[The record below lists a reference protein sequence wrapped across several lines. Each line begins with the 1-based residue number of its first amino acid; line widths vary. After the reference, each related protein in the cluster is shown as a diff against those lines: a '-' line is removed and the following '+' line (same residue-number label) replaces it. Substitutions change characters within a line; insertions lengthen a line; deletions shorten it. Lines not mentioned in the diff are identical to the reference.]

1 MSTQEKSLGQH
12 LGLTNEQDME
22 VRDIAKNTYA
32 ETDTTPEALVE
43 AHKQI
48 TGREATEEELKLMLA
63 AFNIGGV
70 HTWMMVKAKML
81 NKL

>member
-1 MSTQEKSLGQH
+1 MNTKEKSLGEC
-12 LGLTNEQDME
+12 LGLTHEQDME
-22 VRDIAKNTYA
+22 ARDIAKDVYA

-48 TGREATEEELKLMLA
+48 TGREATAEELKLMLA

-81 NKL
+81 SK

>member
-22 VRDIAKNTYA
+22 IRDIAKDAYA
-32 ETDTTPEALVE
+32 ITGTTPEAVVA

-48 TGREATEEELKLMLA
+48 TGREATAEELKLMLA
-63 AFNIGGV
+63 AFNIGGI

-81 NKL
+81 NK